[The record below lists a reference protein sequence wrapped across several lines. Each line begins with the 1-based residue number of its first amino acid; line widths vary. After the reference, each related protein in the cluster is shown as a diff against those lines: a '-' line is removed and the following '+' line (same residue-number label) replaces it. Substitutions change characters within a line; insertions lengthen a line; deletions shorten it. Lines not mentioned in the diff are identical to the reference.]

1 MQSVSSNA
9 VAQAFN
15 SMNTNYGIKIGEYY
29 IEPILLRFTPTWT
42 QSGNLYRYTNNNVNY
57 SFNSPFTTNPTVILN
72 TQNDQDYSY
81 CAVIGII
88 RNKTKITTLSFMRE
102 TVLQQEI
109 IVRGVVIGT

>member
-1 MQSVSSNA
+1 
-9 VAQAFN
+9 
-15 SMNTNYGIKIGEYY
+15 MNTNYGIKIGEYY